1 MERPT
6 MLLVLVILVLLMIL
20 MITSST
26 LGSFRRTVVSMR
38 LVGHVVIMERL
49 GLINQRIST

>member
-1 MERPT
+1 